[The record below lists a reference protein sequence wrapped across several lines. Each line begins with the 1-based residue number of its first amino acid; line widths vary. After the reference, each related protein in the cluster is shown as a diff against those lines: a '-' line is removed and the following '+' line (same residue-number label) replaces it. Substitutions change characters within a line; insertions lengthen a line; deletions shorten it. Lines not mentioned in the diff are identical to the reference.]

1 MVYAIPPKSFSKGAI
16 SSLGLL
22 TCVLGGTLTAGT
34 VPLKFNT
41 TNSTATIVAPKNS
54 TKVLVEV
61 KDSKNGAWRVYK
73 NLSIRTS
80 PSTVQVAL
88 PQGFQSKSWRATVG
102 TATIPSTKAKYP
114 QKFFNGKK
122 VFTPAVAS
130 SYAAGSQTV
139 VSASGAPVSVKTTS
153 TSVVST
159 SASGPVAMADTVSVA
174 NTTSTAP
181 AISTAVEA
189 DIWKVDGTT
198 AYYFN
203 QFRGLQVIDLADPAN
218 PTLKAYYRLPAKGQD
233 LYIVPAQG
241 DARQVILITS
251 EADGSTGVN
260 LLKVEGSKVTPLSTL
275 PVSGWM
281 ADSRMVGNRLYLATQ
296 TWGWYWSYD
305 CVTSLNEVAVDPVA
319 GTLSAGNRFAV
330 SGSWPVISAGG
341 DWLAVSTSDWNDWQ
355 TSKVT
360 LFTLADSGATRS
372 ADAVPLFGRVYDK
385 DHLGCDG
392 GRLSAVSERW
402 IAEDGSDSWWWNGSR
417 VTTLQN
423 FSLDGSPLASLEIQR
438 GEALYATKFQGNKA
452 YVVTARQVDPLF
464 VVDLSDATNP
474 VLAGQ
479 LEVPGR
485 STRIVPVSGDQLFTI
500 GFDGS
505 NKVCASLFGVS
516 DPANPTL
523 LGRVS
528 LGGVWGYSAATY
540 DDKALKVLPESGIVL
555 IPYTSYSDSWVAQ
568 QYVQILKLDLTAGSL
583 ALGGTITNRFDPLR
597 ASVVGS
603 TAVSISQKDLV
614 TADISNPDSPSVL
627 ADLLLAWPVNRVLES
642 GGHLFQISDGSSW
655 YGNGPDL
662 VVTRSDDPD
671 TVVGELDLG
680 EGSVRDAAVAGDTL
694 RVLRQKDASLV
705 LDVYGIGSPSSVI
718 PLGSATTTLTGSSW
732 DLQVGKM
739 LNPSTNCVVSVVQ
752 PNSRCWYGW
761 GYPPIAIDPLPV
773 IGGPVAVMASG
784 VASPVASSTL
794 ATPSSALRV
803 ASVPAMTA
811 VASTESLPVTGA
823 CVIDFKNWWGGVSR
837 ISQPAS
843 AVIFRM
849 DAPSSPVA
857 LPSVT
862 LTDTNAG
869 SVNVSEAGG
878 GLLVIGY
885 ADAET
890 PSKWKRLPYH
900 PIVYSG
906 AGGSSSVSSSS
917 GDYTLLSTAKHHL
930 RVLDLQ
936 DPSAPVLGP
945 VQDLPGRLLAVSD
958 LTRDGFLTWSESCS
972 TGRQVQVSACNGATL
987 SLVTSTAV
995 DFGAPVV
1002 ASGRSFFT
1010 VSATDSGSTVT
1021 RATLADSGLLQGTG
1035 SLTLGWYPSSI
1046 RVTGAGTTNSLF
1058 GSDGVNLF
1066 DSLWNASGPV
1076 TPANS
1081 TWKATLG
1088 FDPTMIAPLQGG
1100 GIAVPEGDYGVEV
1113 FRP

>member
-1 MVYAIPPKSFSKGAI
+1 MKIFFTRAVLTTLAFAG
-16 SSLGLL
+16 SLS
-22 TCVLGGTLTAGT
+22 AGT
-34 VPLKFNT
+34 VPLKVNT

-61 KDSKNGAWRVYK
+61 KDSKNGAWQVYK
-73 NLSIRTS
+73 NLSIRTT
-80 PSTVQVAL
+80 PATVQVAL

-102 TATIPSTKAKYP
+102 TATIPATKAKYP

-159 SASGPVAMADTVSVA
+159 SASSPVAMADTVSVA
-174 NTTSTAP
+174 NSKTTASSTT
-181 AISTAVEA
+181 TAVES

-241 DARQVILITS
+241 DARHVILITS

-260 LLKVEGSKVTPLSTL
+260 LLKVEGSKVTPLSSI
-275 PVSGWM
+275 PVGGWM

-305 CVTSLNEVAVDPVA
+305 CVTSLNEVVIDAAA
-319 GTLSAGNRFAV
+319 GSLSAGNQFAV

-360 LFTLADSGATRS
+360 LFTLGDSGATRS
-372 ADAVPLFGRVYDK
+372 ADAVKLFGRVYDK
-385 DHLGCDG
+385 DYMGCDD
-392 GRLSAVSERW
+392 GRFSVVSERW
-402 IAEDGSDSWWWNGSR
+402 ISEDGSDSWWWNGSR

-423 FSLDGSPLASLEIQR
+423 FSMDGSPLASLEIQR
-438 GEALYATKFQGNKA
+438 GETLYATKFQGNKA
-452 YVVTARQVDPLF
+452 YVVTALQVDPLF
-464 VVDLSDATNP
+464 VIDLSDATNP
-474 VLAGQ
+474 VVAGQ
-479 LEVPGR
+479 LKVPGR
-485 STRIVPVSGDQLFTI
+485 STRIVPVPNDQLFTI
-500 GFDGS
+500 GFDES

-516 DPANPTL
+516 DPSNPTL
-523 LGRVS
+523 LGSVS
-528 LGGVWGYSAATY
+528 LGGNWGYSAATY
-540 DDKALKVLPESGIVL
+540 DDKALKVLPESGIAL
-555 IPYTSYSDSWVAQ
+555 IPYTLYSDSWVAQ
-568 QYVQILKLDLTAGSL
+568 KYVQILKFDPVGTL
-583 ALGGTITNRFDPLR
+583 ALGGAITNKFDPLR
-597 ASVVGS
+597 ASVVGN
-603 TAVSISQKDLV
+603 TAISISQKDLV
-614 TADISNPDSPSVL
+614 TADISNPDSPAIL

-655 YGNGPDL
+655 YGNGPNL

-671 TVVGELDLG
+671 TVVGEMDLG
-680 EGSVRDAAVAGDTL
+680 EGTVRDATVAGDTL
-694 RVLRQKDASLV
+694 RVLRQKDASLI
-705 LDVYGIGSPSSVI
+705 LDVYGIGSPSSVT

-739 LNPSTNCVVSVVQ
+739 LNPTSNCVVAVVQ
-752 PNSRCWYGW
+752 PNARCWYGW
-761 GYPPIAIDPLPV
+761 GYSKIAIEPLPV

-784 VASPVASSTL
+784 VVSQSTI
-794 ATPSSALRV
+794 ATPSSSLRV
-803 ASVPAMTA
+803 ASVPVSAP
-811 VASTESLPVTGA
+811 VASAEILPVTSA

-906 AGGSSSVSSSS
+906 AGGSSTVSSSS
-917 GDYTLLSTAKHHL
+917 GDYTLLSTAKHRL

-972 TGRQVQVSACNGATL
+972 TGRQVQVSACNRATL
-987 SLVTSTAV
+987 SLVTSSAV

-1002 ASGRSFFT
+1002 AVGRSFFT
-1010 VSATDSGSTVT
+1010 ASTTDSGSIVT
-1021 RATLADSGLLQGTG
+1021 RRTLADSGLLQGTG

-1066 DSLWNASGPV
+1066 GSLWNASGPV

-1088 FDPTMIAPLQGG
+1088 FDPTMISPLQNG

>member
-1 MVYAIPPKSFSKGAI
+1 MKIFFARTVLTTLAFAG
-16 SSLGLL
+16 SLS
-22 TCVLGGTLTAGT
+22 AGT
-34 VPLKFNT
+34 VPLKVNA

-54 TKVLVEV
+54 TKLLVEV
-61 KDSKNGAWRVYK
+61 KDSKNAAWRVYK

-80 PSTVQVAL
+80 PATVQVAL
-88 PQGFQSKSWRATVG
+88 PQGYQSKSWRATVG
-102 TATIPSTKAKYP
+102 TASIPSTKAKYP

-122 VFTPAVAS
+122 AFTPVVAP

-153 TSVVST
+153 TSVVTT

-174 NTTSTAP
+174 NSQATAP
-181 AISTAVEA
+181 ATATAVEA

-203 QFRGLQVIDLADPAN
+203 QYRGLQVIDLADPAN

-233 LYIVPAQG
+233 LYIVPGQG

-251 EADGSTGVN
+251 EANGSTGVN
-260 LLKVEGSKVTPLSTL
+260 LFKVEGSKVTPLSNL

-305 CVTSLNEVAVDPVA
+305 CVTSLNEVVVDGTA
-319 GTLSAGNRFAV
+319 GTLSAGSQFAV
-330 SGSWPVISAGG
+330 GGSWPVISAGG

-355 TSKVT
+355 TSKIT
-360 LFTLADSGATRS
+360 LFTLGDSGATRS
-372 ADAVPLFGRVYDK
+372 ADAVRLFGRVYDK

-392 GRLSAVSERW
+392 GRFSAVSERW

-423 FSLDGSPLASLEIQR
+423 FSMDGSPLASLEIQR

-452 YVVTARQVDPLF
+452 YVVTALQVDPLF
-464 VVDLSDATNP
+464 VIDLSDATNP

-485 STRIVPVSGDQLFTI
+485 STRIVPVSSDQLFTI
-500 GFDGS
+500 GFDGG

-516 DPANPTL
+516 DPSNPTL

-528 LGGVWGYSAATY
+528 LGGIWGYSAATY

-555 IPYTSYSDSWVAQ
+555 IPYTSYSDSWVSQ
-568 QYVQILKLDLTAGSL
+568 QYVQILKLDSSLGSL

-597 ASVVGS
+597 ASVVGN

-655 YGNGPDL
+655 YGNGPNL

-680 EGSVRDAAVAGDTL
+680 EGTVRDAAATGGTL
-694 RVLRQKDASLV
+694 RVLRQKDSSLI
-705 LDVYGIGSPSSVI
+705 LDIYGIGSPSSVI
-718 PLGSATTTLTGSSW
+718 PLGSATTTLSGSSW

-739 LNPSTNCVVSVVQ
+739 LNPSSNCVVSVVQ

-784 VASPVASSTL
+784 VVSPVASSI
-794 ATPSSALRV
+794 ATPSVALRASSAPV
-803 ASVPAMTA
+803 AVDIAT
-811 VASTESLPVTGA
+811 TEVLPVTGA
-823 CVIDFKNWWGGVSR
+823 CVIDYRNWWGGVSR
-837 ISQPAS
+837 TSQSAS

-849 DAPSSPVA
+849 DTPAAPVA

-885 ADAET
+885 GDEET
-890 PSKWKRLPYH
+890 PRQWKRLPYH
-900 PIVYSG
+900 PIVFSG
-906 AGGSSSVSSSS
+906 TVGSPVVSSSSS
-917 GDYTLLSTAKHHL
+917 GDYTLLSSAKHHL
-930 RVLDLQ
+930 RVLDLL

-972 TGRQVQVSACNGATL
+972 TGRQVQVSACSGATL
-987 SLVTSTAV
+987 SQVTSTAV

-1002 ASGRSFFT
+1002 AAGRSFFT
-1010 VSATDSGSTVT
+1010 ATTTDSGAIVT
-1021 RATLADSGLLQGTG
+1021 RRTLADSGAFLTTG
-1035 SLTLGWYPSSI
+1035 SLSLGWYPATI
-1046 RVTGAGTTNSLF
+1046 RVTGSGPNLSLF
-1058 GSDGVNLF
+1058 GTDGVNLF
-1066 DSLWNASGPV
+1066 GSLWNASGPV

-1081 TWKATLG
+1081 SWKASLG

-1100 GIAVPEGDYGVEV
+1100 GVAVPEGDYGIEV